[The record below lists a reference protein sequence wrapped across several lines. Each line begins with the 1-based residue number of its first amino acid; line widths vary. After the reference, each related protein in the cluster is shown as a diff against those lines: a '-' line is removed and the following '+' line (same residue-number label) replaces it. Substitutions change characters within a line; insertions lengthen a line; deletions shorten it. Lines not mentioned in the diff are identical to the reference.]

1 MFNLF
6 ETMEIFDQPIKETV
20 PRVPA
25 IKKKDYER
33 EISVL
38 RDVYS
43 TVINKPFK
51 PNLLGSKTIKSTKNE
66 RGQKHEF
73 SSYWKNHRDYKYA
86 KFGLEE
92 STLQELPE

>member
-33 EISVL
+33 EIGVL

-66 RGQKHEF
+66 RVQKHEF
-73 SSYWKNHRDYKYA
+73 SSY
-86 KFGLEE
+86 
-92 STLQELPE
+92 